1 MSRFYHALKDPR
13 TCTKCNSACAIFGQ
27 IDVETSWFGWCT
39 LCNSTWHNRRIESIL
54 FSVNR
59 DFARRSLVALIGNGK
74 TASIILTFLMISVYC
89 VKYNRQLRHRL
100 NIQVL
105 MWLCCPLAW
114 HYESDSEAEDERI
127 QHPVLRTLQETFICS
142 RTFKAMC
149 FPCPAWEGSWTLLHA
164 VCVYVTGPLTAHDC
178 GNLPNREHAWHLF
191 RWAHMPWMWNE
202 ITEEWFYI
210 NNPPSEWHD
219 HFFHNKQ
226 GQTNHWWLSGERW
239 FLEPASP
246 KWSLLLR
253 TGSDPGESGWEL
265 SLSDRGSWMRNQA
278 TGEFFLIK
286 KGFSQSITS
295 RNGLSQWQQDIC
307 SDQQGSLIHYWF
319 SKNRW
324 FLEPQP
330 SREEWIPPPGGEL
343 LRATQIC
350 CPSTKPLIILAWGT
364 SADIKGSKGIRTTEE
379 AGQWQAFNST
389 DGKGTWWWN
398 EKTEDWFLESEPG
411 NWTQF
416 TSSEDGQPHWCHP
429 DGRCFCASLD
439 PWLIDEE

>member
-59 DFARRSLVALIGNGK
+59 DSARRSLVALIGNK
-74 TASIILTFLMISVYC
+74 RTASITLTFLMIGVYC

-164 VCVYVTGPLTAHDC
+164 VCVYVTGPLAAHDC
-178 GNLPNREHAWHLF
+178 GNFPNREHAWHLF

-202 ITEEWFYI
+202 KTEEWFYI

-219 HFFHNKQ
+219 HFFHNKR
-226 GQTNHWWLSGERW
+226 GQNNGALQ
-239 FLEPASP
+239 
-246 KWSLLLR
+246 R
-253 TGSDPGESGWEL
+253 TS
-265 SLSDRGSWMRNQA
+265 
-278 TGEFFLIK
+278 TGA
-286 KGFSQSITS
+286 
-295 RNGLSQWQQDIC
+295 
-307 SDQQGSLIHYWF
+307 
-319 SKNRW
+319 
-324 FLEPQP
+324 
-330 SREEWIPPPGGEL
+330 
-343 LRATQIC
+343 RA
-350 CPSTKPLIILAWGT
+350 
-364 SADIKGSKGIRTTEE
+364 
-379 AGQWQAFNST
+379 
-389 DGKGTWWWN
+389 
-398 EKTEDWFLESEPG
+398 
-411 NWTQF
+411 
-416 TSSEDGQPHWCHP
+416 
-429 DGRCFCASLD
+429 
-439 PWLIDEE
+439 